1 MKGVELD
8 FGVVSKL
15 LIALLGLVTSTFIFV
30 AKSYSSRANKFLGL
44 FILIMS
50 WFQMQPVLYGNW
62 ELHLR
67 FPSIYGFD
75 IIFLL
80 ALPALIILYFKY
92 VTQESYRWQNEDFLL
107 LVPSSLQF
115 FNWLNYSMLS
125 RETKLEFVKGIL
137 IRPDYASTKTY
148 LQGTIYLYFIFLLI
162 WIVFSLVKSRKI
174 LAAFLK
180 ENPNQHWD
188 GEHYRV
194 MQRWLKGIFLLYA
207 VMSAMFV
214 FNYTRQ
220 VILDVSYDG
229 PFLFFIPW
237 LRMSILV
244 VFVLRILLFPEVLFG
259 VPTFSRI
266 KFQNDSGPVDEERAK
281 MESKSKAISPTVP
294 DPNTLIEQSGN
305 LELTNIQVA
314 DYLKRVFK
322 HVQEFQPQT
331 FEDFTLE
338 KLCKQVNI
346 PKSHFSYLLKY
357 HFKETFVEYRTRLRI
372 ELACQLLKNSENR
385 LLTLEAIGENVGFSS
400 RFTFIRA
407 FKKVKGIT
415 PREFTQRYLHIS

>member
-1 MKGVELD
+1 
-8 FGVVSKL
+8 
-15 LIALLGLVTSTFIFV
+15 
-30 AKSYSSRANKFLGL
+30 
-44 FILIMS
+44 
-50 WFQMQPVLYGNW
+50 
-62 ELHLR
+62 
-67 FPSIYGFD
+67 
-75 IIFLL
+75 
-80 ALPALIILYFKY
+80 
-92 VTQESYRWQNEDFLL
+92 
-107 LVPSSLQF
+107 
-115 FNWLNYSMLS
+115 
-125 RETKLEFVKGIL
+125 
-137 IRPDYASTKTY
+137 
-148 LQGTIYLYFIFLLI
+148 
-162 WIVFSLVKSRKI
+162 LVKSRKI

-281 MESKSKAISPTVP
+281 LESKSKAISPAVH
-294 DPNTLIEQSGN
+294 DPSILIEQSGN

-322 HVQEFQPQT
+322 YVQEFQPQT
-331 FEDFTLE
+331 YEDFTLE

-415 PREFTQRYLHIS
+415 PSEFLAELNRP

>member
-1 MKGVELD
+1 MQGLELD
-8 FGVVSKL
+8 FGIVSKL
-15 LIALLGLVTSTFIFV
+15 LIALLGFVTSFFIFV
-30 AKSYSSRANKFLGL
+30 AKSYSSRANKFLAL

-50 WFQMQPVLYGNW
+50 WFQMQPVLYSAWG
-62 ELHLR
+62 LHLR

-75 IIFLL
+75 VIFLL

-92 VTQESYRWQNEDFLL
+92 VTNELYRWQSEDYLF
-107 LVPSSLQF
+107 LVPSGFQF
-115 FNWLNYSMLS
+115 INWFNYSLLS
-125 RETKLEFVKGIL
+125 HEGKLEFVKGIL

-148 LQGTIYLYFIFLLI
+148 LKGAIYIYFVLLLI
-162 WIVFSLVKSRKI
+162 WIVYSLFKSRKI

-180 ENPNQHWD
+180 ENPNQYWD

-220 VILDVSYDG
+220 VILNVNNDV
-229 PFLFFIPW
+229 PLLFFIPW

-259 VPTFSRI
+259 VPTFSPPNLSAGEGSASLDNLRY
-266 KFQNDSGPVDEERAK
+266 KAEGTAVHGQ
-281 MESKSKAISPTVP
+281 KSEAAI
-294 DPNTLIEQSGN
+294 TLDNSYS
-305 LELTNIQVA
+305 LELSNLQVA
-314 DYLKRVFK
+314 DYLQRIL
-322 HVQEFQPQT
+322 HYINEHHP
-331 FEDFTLE
+331 EALDDFTLE
-338 KLCKQVNI
+338 KLCRQVSI

-357 HFKETFVEYRTRLRI
+357 HFKETFVEYRTRLRV

-415 PREFTQRYLHIS
+415 PSEFLAEMNHQ

>member
-1 MKGVELD
+1 MKGLELD
-8 FGVVSKL
+8 FGIVSKL
-15 LIALLGLVTSTFIFV
+15 LIALLGLVTSSFIFI

-44 FILIMS
+44 FILTMS
-50 WFQMQPVLYGNW
+50 WFQMQPVFYAHWG
-62 ELHLR
+62 LHLR

-92 VTQESYRWQNEDFLL
+92 VTQESYRWQKEDYLL
-107 LVPSSLQF
+107 LIPSSFQF

-125 RETKLEFVKGIL
+125 RETKIAFVKGIS

-148 LQGTIYLYFIFLLI
+148 LQGTIYVYFFLLLI

-174 LAAFLK
+174 LSAFLK

-220 VILDVSYDG
+220 VILEFNYDG
-229 PFLFFIPW
+229 PLLFFVPW

-259 VPTFSRI
+259 VPTFSSVAATDDAESSKEI
-266 KFQNDSGPVDEERAK
+266 VDNFADGSTSSQNSLVGEAVSIE
-281 MESKSKAISPTVP
+281 PT
-294 DPNTLIEQSGN
+294 LA
-305 LELTNIQVA
+305 LELTNTQVT
-314 DYLKRVFK
+314 DYLKRIF
-322 HVQEFQPQT
+322 QYISESQPQT
-331 FEDFTLE
+331 AEDFTLE
-338 KLCKQVNI
+338 KLCRQINI

-357 HFKETFVEYRTRLRI
+357 HYKETFVEFRTRLRI

-415 PREFTQRYLHIS
+415 PSEFLSELNHQ

>member
-1 MKGVELD
+1 MKGLELD
-8 FGVVSKL
+8 FGIVSKL
-15 LIALLGLVTSTFIFV
+15 LIALLGLVTSSFIFI
-30 AKSYSSRANKFLGL
+30 AKSYSSRANKFLAL
-44 FILIMS
+44 FILTMS
-50 WFQMQPVLYGNW
+50 WFQMQPVLYANW
-62 ELHLR
+62 GLHLKY
-67 FPSIYGFD
+67 PSIYGFD
-75 IIFLL
+75 IVFLL

-92 VTQESYRWQNEDFLL
+92 VTKESYRWQNEDYLL
-107 LVPSSLQF
+107 LIPSAFQF

-125 RETKLEFVKGIL
+125 AEVKLTFVKGIL

-148 LQGTIYLYFIFLLI
+148 LHGTIYIYFIFLLV
-162 WIVFSLVKSRKI
+162 WIVFSLVKSRRI

-194 MQRWLKGIFLLYA
+194 MQRWLKGIYLLYA

-220 VILDVSYDG
+220 VILEFNYDG
-229 PFLFFIPW
+229 PFLFFVPW
-237 LRMSILV
+237 LRMAILV

-259 VPTFSRI
+259 VPTFTSVSL
-266 KFQNDSGPVDEERAK
+266 QSENDGSNDLLENNGTTDSVIQFNPLIGD
-281 MESKSKAISPTVP
+281 TVSLEP
-294 DPNTLIEQSGN
+294 IAA
-305 LELTNIQVA
+305 LELTNTQVT
-314 DYLKRVFK
+314 DYLKKIF
-322 HVQEFQPQT
+322 QYIADFQPQT
-331 FEDFTLE
+331 SEDFTLE
-338 KLCKQVNI
+338 KLCRQVNI

-357 HFKETFVEYRTRLRI
+357 HYKETFVEFRTRLRI

-415 PREFTQRYLHIS
+415 PSEFLTELNHQ